1 MCVFFFCKK
10 KRKFSAN
17 FDQAFKKISD
27 NFFRAEFENPF
38 KKANP
43 NEDVWE
49 MYRRNELI
57 PLKTENT
64 ILKLNENSNSE
75 NEPIDRKLNK
85 NRKKRKEKIAKI

>member
-1 MCVFFFCKK
+1 MHCKALRNYFSKIDSFFCVFFFAKK

-43 NEDVWE
+43 NEDVW
-49 MYRRNELI
+49 
-57 PLKTENT
+57 
-64 ILKLNENSNSE
+64 
-75 NEPIDRKLNK
+75 
-85 NRKKRKEKIAKI
+85 

>member
-1 MCVFFFCKK
+1 
-10 KRKFSAN
+10 
-17 FDQAFKKISD
+17 
-27 NFFRAEFENPF
+27 
-38 KKANP
+38 
-43 NEDVWE
+43 

-85 NRKKRKEKIAKI
+85 NRKKRKEKIAKIWLLSDYIRVESEHKQLFQNTHFR

>member
-1 MCVFFFCKK
+1 
-10 KRKFSAN
+10 
-17 FDQAFKKISD
+17 
-27 NFFRAEFENPF
+27 
-38 KKANP
+38 
-43 NEDVWE
+43 